1 MQFIYMYVYILFN
14 YYNKTSKALIK
25 AVMNRPPGATRP
37 SLVHSWVNP
46 RCLYSLRPCRTVH
59 REVKINSFLSHPTK
73 SHYVKRA
80 WSFIISFLTGW
91 LIIRQ
96 TLAVTWETFFTSDSD
111 VQNVQSISGGK
122 EEKKKIYSFNQSQRD
137 TRVLKESK
145 RKPHPGARLWLLGC
159 CSCLTARRSWV

>member
-1 MQFIYMYVYILFN
+1 
-14 YYNKTSKALIK
+14 
-25 AVMNRPPGATRP
+25 MNRPPGATRH

-46 RCLYSLRPCRTVH
+46 RCLYSLRPCLTVH

-80 WSFIISFLTGW
+80 WSFIISFLTGR

-122 EEKKKIYSFNQSQRD
+122 EEEKKDLLFQSITERHQSVERIKKKTPPRSETVAPWLLLLPYSTTIVSLN
-137 TRVLKESK
+137 
-145 RKPHPGARLWLLGC
+145 PGAAWRVWMFSSLL
-159 CSCLTARRSWV
+159 